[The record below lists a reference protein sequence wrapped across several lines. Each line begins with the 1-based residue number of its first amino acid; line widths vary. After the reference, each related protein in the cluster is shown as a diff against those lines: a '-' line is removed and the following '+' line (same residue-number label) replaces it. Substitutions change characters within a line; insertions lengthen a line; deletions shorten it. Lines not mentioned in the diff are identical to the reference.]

1 MRRLFA
7 ALIIIVMLG
16 VGCDSNNRLDALY
29 ELNGSVDANPDS
41 VLELL
46 LEMNTV
52 MGEKEAS
59 DETRALYGLVLTKA
73 ADKAHK
79 LRLLLGRDSVNAG
92 EESVMIGGKDP
103 MNAGEEM
110 VRNEDMESEAS
121 GDGKDMVSEQGK
133 DKASDMES
141 EASEDGKDMVSEQ
154 GKVLVK
160 EKDSIVLDKEMVR
173 GEWMERYG
181 DVLRGDSLIQRSVE
195 YYEGHVE
202 CGLLAE
208 AYYYAGRTNGELL
221 NGEKALMY
229 YQKALMKDSEHI
241 SNHVRSR
248 IYAQMGVLYLR
259 NGLIAD
265 ARQMGELALFYCRQ
279 DSDTLGI
286 RICEEA
292 IESMRGMDAKGDSS
306 VSDEKKTL
314 VTMKVLR
321 MNEQL
326 KSDLLNNRNEELSRE
341 NEKRKAVIWIV
352 IGCVVAVVL
361 GAVWMVRRQM
371 KERRKLYEE
380 MGTLNAKKRQMY
392 DAEMDEMIRRNVR
405 NERPLKEK
413 EWQEIEVKV
422 AEKLPGFRER
432 LYESHQFS
440 ELEYRICI
448 LIKMGVSPSDM
459 SMLMATSKSNVSQA
473 RQRMQKKVFN
483 GRGSAKDWDR
493 YIMSL

>member
-1 MRRLFA
+1 
-7 ALIIIVMLG
+7 
-16 VGCDSNNRLDALY
+16 
-29 ELNGSVDANPDS
+29 
-41 VLELL
+41 
-46 LEMNTV
+46 
-52 MGEKEAS
+52 
-59 DETRALYGLVLTKA
+59 
-73 ADKAHK
+73 
-79 LRLLLGRDSVNAG
+79 
-92 EESVMIGGKDP
+92 
-103 MNAGEEM
+103 
-110 VRNEDMESEAS
+110 
-121 GDGKDMVSEQGK
+121 
-133 DKASDMES
+133 
-141 EASEDGKDMVSEQ
+141 
-154 GKVLVK
+154 
-160 EKDSIVLDKEMVR
+160 
-173 GEWMERYG
+173 MERYG

-208 AYYYAGRTNGELL
+208 AYYYAGRTNGALL
-221 NGEKALMY
+221 NGDKALMY

-248 IYAQMGVLYLR
+248 IYAQMGVMYLR

-292 IESMRGMDAKGDSS
+292 IESMRGMDAKGDTS

-326 KSDLLNNRNEELSRE
+326 KSDLLNNRNVELSRE

-392 DAEMDEMIRRNVR
+392 DAETDEMIRRNVR

-432 LYESHQFS
+432 LNEVYQFS
-440 ELEYRICI
+440 EQEYRICI
-448 LIKMGVSPSDM
+448 LIKMGVSPSEI
-459 SMLMATSKSNVSQA
+459 STLMATSRSNVSQA

-493 YIMSL
+493 FILSL

>member
-1 MRRLFA
+1 MRRLIA
-7 ALIIIVMLG
+7 GLTMIVMLG

-46 LEMNTV
+46 LEINTV
-52 MGEKEAS
+52 MDEKEAS
-59 DETRALYGLVLTKA
+59 DEERALYGLVLTKA

-79 LRLLLGRDSVNAG
+79 LRMLLGRDSVNAG

-121 GDGKDMVSEQGK
+121 
-133 DKASDMES
+133 
-141 EASEDGKDMVSEQ
+141 EDGKDMVSDQ
-154 GKVLVK
+154 GKVLVS

-221 NGEKALMY
+221 NGDKALMY

-248 IYAQMGVLYLR
+248 IYAQMGVMYLR

-265 ARQMGELALFYCRQ
+265 AQQMGELALFYCQQ

-292 IESMRGMDAKGDSS
+292 IESMRGMEAKGDSS

-326 KSDLLNNRNEELSRE
+326 KSDLLNNRNVELSRE
-341 NEKRKAVIWIV
+341 NEKRKALIWMI
-352 IGCVVAVVL
+352 IGCVLVVAL
-361 GAVWMVRRQM
+361 GAVWMVRRQL

-380 MGTLNAKKRQMY
+380 MGTVNAVKRQFY
-392 DAEMDEMIRRNVR
+392 DSETDEMIRRNVR
-405 NERPLKEK
+405 NEKPLKEK
-413 EWQEIEVKV
+413 EWQEIEAKV
-422 AEKLPGFRER
+422 AEKMPGFRER
-432 LYESHQFS
+432 LNEVYQFS
-440 ELEYRICI
+440 EQEYRICI
-448 LIKMGVSPSDM
+448 LIKMGVSPSEI
-459 SMLMATSKSNVSQA
+459 STLMATSRSNVSQA

>member
-1 MRRLFA
+1 MRRLIA
-7 ALIIIVMLG
+7 GLTMIVMLG

-52 MGEKEAS
+52 MDEKEAS
-59 DETRALYGLVLTKA
+59 DEERALYGLVLTKA

-121 GDGKDMVSEQGK
+121 
-133 DKASDMES
+133 
-141 EASEDGKDMVSEQ
+141 EDGKDRDLGGKGVLVSEQ
-154 GKVLVK
+154 GKVLVM

-221 NGEKALMY
+221 NGDKALMY

-248 IYAQMGVLYLR
+248 IYAQMGVMYLR

-265 ARQMGELALFYCRQ
+265 AQQMGELALFYCQQ

-292 IESMRGMDAKGDSS
+292 IESMRGMEAKGDSS

-326 KSDLLNNRNEELSRE
+326 KSDLLNNRNVELSRE
-341 NEKRKAVIWIV
+341 NEKRKALIWMI
-352 IGCVVAVVL
+352 IGCVMVVAL
-361 GAVWMVRRQM
+361 GAVWMVRRQL

-380 MGTLNAKKRQMY
+380 MGTVNAVKRQFY
-392 DAEMDEMIRRNVR
+392 DRETDEMIRRNVR
-405 NERPLKEK
+405 NEKPLKEK
-413 EWQEIEVKV
+413 EWQEIEAKV
-422 AEKLPGFRER
+422 AEKMPGFRER
-432 LYESHQFS
+432 LNEVYQFS
-440 ELEYRICI
+440 EQEYRICI
-448 LIKMGVSPSDM
+448 LIKMGVSPSEI
-459 SMLMATSKSNVSQA
+459 STLMATSRSNVSQT

>member
-7 ALIIIVMLG
+7 ALVIIVMLG

-52 MGEKEAS
+52 MDEKEAS
-59 DETRALYGLVLTKA
+59 DEERALYGLVLTKA

-79 LRLLLGRDSVNAG
+79 LRMLLGRDSVNAG
-92 EESVMIGGKDP
+92 EESVTIGGKDP

-121 GDGKDMVSEQGK
+121 
-133 DKASDMES
+133 
-141 EASEDGKDMVSEQ
+141 EDGKERDLGGKGVLVTEQ
-154 GKVLVK
+154 GKVLVS
-160 EKDSIVLDKEMVR
+160 EKDLVVLDKEMGGGGWVE
-173 GEWMERYG
+173 GYG

-195 YYEGHVE
+195 YYDRHVE

-208 AYYYAGRTNGELL
+208 VYYYAGRTNGELL
-221 NGEKALMY
+221 NGDKALMY

-248 IYAQMGVLYLR
+248 IYAQMGVMYLR

-265 ARQMGELALFYCRQ
+265 AQQMGELALFYCQQ

-292 IESMRGMDAKGDSS
+292 IESMRGMEAKGDSS

-326 KSDLLNNRNEELSRE
+326 KSDLLNNRNVELSRE
-341 NEKRKAVIWIV
+341 NEKRKALIWMI
-352 IGCVVAVVL
+352 IGCVLVVAL
-361 GAVWMVRRQM
+361 GAVWMVRRQL

-380 MGTLNAKKRQMY
+380 MGTVNAVKRQFY
-392 DAEMDEMIRRNVR
+392 DSETDEMIRRNVR
-405 NERPLKEK
+405 NEKTLKEK

-422 AEKLPGFRER
+422 AEKMPGFRER
-432 LYESHQFS
+432 LNEVYQFS
-440 ELEYRICI
+440 EQEYRICI
-448 LIKMGVSPSDM
+448 LIKMGVSPSEI
-459 SMLMATSKSNVSQA
+459 STLMATSRSNVSQA

>member
-1 MRRLFA
+1 MRRLIA
-7 ALIIIVMLG
+7 GLTMIVMLG

-79 LRLLLGRDSVNAG
+79 LRMLLGRDSVNAG
-92 EESVMIGGKDP
+92 EE
-103 MNAGEEM
+103 M
-110 VRNEDMESEAS
+110 VRNEEMESEAS

-133 DKASDMES
+133 
-141 EASEDGKDMVSEQ
+141 
-154 GKVLVK
+154 VLVS

-181 DVLRGDSLIQRSVE
+181 DVLRGDSLIERSVE

-221 NGEKALMY
+221 NGDKALMY

-248 IYAQMGVLYLR
+248 IYAQMGVMYLR

-265 ARQMGELALFYCRQ
+265 AQQMGELALFYCQQ

-292 IESMRGMDAKGDSS
+292 IESMRGMEAKGDSS

-321 MNEQL
+321 INEQL
-326 KSDLLNNRNEELSRE
+326 KSDLLNNRNVELSRE
-341 NEKRKAVIWIV
+341 NEKRKALIWMI
-352 IGCVVAVVL
+352 IGCVMVVAL
-361 GAVWMVRRQM
+361 GAVWMVRRQL

-380 MGTLNAKKRQMY
+380 MGTVNAVKRQFY
-392 DAEMDEMIRRNVR
+392 DRETDEMIRRNVR
-405 NERPLKEK
+405 NEKPLKEK
-413 EWQEIEVKV
+413 EWQEIEAKV
-422 AEKLPGFRER
+422 AEKMPGFRER
-432 LYESHQFS
+432 LNEVYQFS
-440 ELEYRICI
+440 EQEYRICI
-448 LIKMGVSPSDM
+448 LIKMGVSPSEI
-459 SMLMATSKSNVSQA
+459 STLMATSRSNVSQT

>member
-121 GDGKDMVSEQGK
+121 G
-133 DKASDMES
+133 
-141 EASEDGKDMVSEQ
+141 DGKDMVSEQ

>member
-7 ALIIIVMLG
+7 ALVIIVMLG

-52 MGEKEAS
+52 MDEKEAS
-59 DETRALYGLVLTKA
+59 DEERALYGLVLTKA

-79 LRLLLGRDSVNAG
+79 LRMLLGRDSVNAG
-92 EESVMIGGKDP
+92 EESVMNGGKDP

-110 VRNEDMESEAS
+110 FRNEDMESEAS
-121 GDGKDMVSEQGK
+121 GDGKDRDFGGK
-133 DKASDMES
+133 GAL
-141 EASEDGKDMVSEQ
+141 VSEQ

-221 NGEKALMY
+221 NGDKALMY

-248 IYAQMGVLYLR
+248 IYAQMGVMYLR

-265 ARQMGELALFYCRQ
+265 AMQMGELALFYCRQ
-279 DSDTLGI
+279 DSDSLGI

-326 KSDLLNNRNEELSRE
+326 KSDLLNNRNVELSRE
-341 NEKRKAVIWIV
+341 NEKRKALIWMI
-352 IGCVVAVVL
+352 IGCVMVVAL
-361 GAVWMVRRQM
+361 GAVWMVRRQL

-380 MGTLNAKKRQMY
+380 MGTVNAVKRQFY
-392 DAEMDEMIRRNVR
+392 DSETDEMIRRNVR
-405 NERPLKEK
+405 NEKPLKEK
-413 EWQEIEVKV
+413 EWQEIEAKV
-422 AEKLPGFRER
+422 AEKMPGFRER
-432 LYESHQFS
+432 LNEVYQFS
-440 ELEYRICI
+440 EQEYRICI
-448 LIKMGVSPSDM
+448 LIKMGVSPSEI
-459 SMLMATSKSNVSQA
+459 STLMATSRSNVSQT

>member
-16 VGCDSNNRLDALY
+16 VGCDSNNRLEALY

-52 MGEKEAS
+52 MDEKEAS
-59 DETRALYGLVLTKA
+59 DEERALYGLVLTKA

-79 LRLLLGRDSVNAG
+79 LRMLLGRDSVNAG
-92 EESVMIGGKDP
+92 EEMF
-103 MNAGEEM
+103 
-110 VRNEDMESEAS
+110 RNEDMESEAS
-121 GDGKDMVSEQGK
+121 GDGKDRDFGGK
-133 DKASDMES
+133 GAL
-141 EASEDGKDMVSEQ
+141 VSEQ

-181 DVLRGDSLIQRSVE
+181 DVLLGDSLIQRSVE

-221 NGEKALMY
+221 NGDKALMY

-248 IYAQMGVLYLR
+248 IYAQMGVMYLR

-265 ARQMGELALFYCRQ
+265 AMQMGELALFYCQR
-279 DSDTLGI
+279 DSDSLGI

-292 IESMRGMDAKGDSS
+292 IESMRGMEAKGDSS

-314 VTMKVLR
+314 ITMKVLR

-326 KSDLLNNRNEELSRE
+326 KSDLLNNRNVELSRE
-341 NEKRKAVIWIV
+341 NEKRKALIWMI
-352 IGCVVAVVL
+352 IGCVMVVAL
-361 GAVWMVRRQM
+361 GAVWMVRRQL

-380 MGTLNAKKRQMY
+380 MGTVNAVKRQFY
-392 DAEMDEMIRRNVR
+392 DRETDEMIRRNVR
-405 NERPLKEK
+405 NEKPLKEK
-413 EWQEIEVKV
+413 EWQEIEAKV
-422 AEKLPGFRER
+422 AEKMPGFRER
-432 LYESHQFS
+432 LNEVYQFS
-440 ELEYRICI
+440 EQEYRICI
-448 LIKMGVSPSDM
+448 LIKMGVSPSEI
-459 SMLMATSKSNVSQA
+459 STLMATSRSNVSQT

>member
-1 MRRLFA
+1 
-7 ALIIIVMLG
+7 ML
-16 VGCDSNNRLDALY
+16 V
-29 ELNGSVDANPDS
+29 
-41 VLELL
+41 
-46 LEMNTV
+46 T
-52 MGEKEAS
+52 
-59 DETRALYGLVLTKA
+59 
-73 ADKAHK
+73 
-79 LRLLLGRDSVNAG
+79 
-92 EESVMIGGKDP
+92 
-103 MNAGEEM
+103 
-110 VRNEDMESEAS
+110 
-121 GDGKDMVSEQGK
+121 
-133 DKASDMES
+133 
-141 EASEDGKDMVSEQ
+141 EQ
-154 GKVLVK
+154 GKVLVS

-208 AYYYAGRTNGELL
+208 VYYYAGRTNGELL
-221 NGEKALMY
+221 NGDKALMY

-248 IYAQMGVLYLR
+248 IYAQMGVMYLR

-265 ARQMGELALFYCRQ
+265 AQQMGELALFYCQQ

-292 IESMRGMDAKGDSS
+292 IESMRGMEAKGDSS

-326 KSDLLNNRNEELSRE
+326 KSDLLNNRNVELSRE
-341 NEKRKAVIWIV
+341 NEKRKALIWMI
-352 IGCVVAVVL
+352 IGCVLVVAL
-361 GAVWMVRRQM
+361 GAVWMVRRQL

-380 MGTLNAKKRQMY
+380 MGTVNAVKRQFY
-392 DAEMDEMIRRNVR
+392 DSETDEMIRRNVR
-405 NERPLKEK
+405 NEKTLKEK

-422 AEKLPGFRER
+422 AEKMPGFRER
-432 LYESHQFS
+432 LNEVYQFS
-440 ELEYRICI
+440 EQEYRICI
-448 LIKMGVSPSDM
+448 LIKMGVSPSEI
-459 SMLMATSKSNVSQA
+459 STLMATSRSNVSQA